1 VPIEEVTD
9 AMIRRRTFREER
21 ARAAAA
27 LLSYLGHPC
36 AATERTLVE
45 AAHDLEA
52 AAALQRLGNVSQRR
66 RAAQLEQLVAH

>member
-1 VPIEEVTD
+1 MLLQEVAN
-9 AMIRRRTFREER
+9 AMTHRRTFRQER

-27 LLSYLGHPC
+27 LHSYLGHPC
-36 AATERTLVE
+36 AATERTLLD

-52 AAALQRLGNVSQRR
+52 AAAIRRLGAVSQRR